1 MKRIV
6 ILGGGLHAQVCID
19 IFEKRDEFTIV
30 GIIDSIADVDSE
42 MYGYKVIGKQENIV
56 EIAKSYQFDSGF
68 IAIGDN
74 YSRKFVHDSVIS
86 KLPNFNFVNAI
97 HPSVIIGR
105 NVKMGTGIAMM
116 AGVIVNAGSVI
127 EDFCVL
133 NTGSQL
139 GHDCHMH
146 DYTTLA
152 GKSVAAAK
160 VVLKKFAFVSLGVTI
175 LDRVTIGENALVGIG
190 SLVLQNIPENV
201 VAFGH
206 PSKVVRTREL
216 GEKFLNSK

>member
-19 IFEKRDEFTIV
+19 IFEKRNEYIIV
-30 GIIDSIADVDSE
+30 GIIDSIANVNSE
-42 MYGYKVIGKQENIV
+42 MFGYKVIGKQENIA
-56 EIAKSYQFDSGF
+56 EISKQYQFDSGF

-74 YSRKFVHDSVIS
+74 YSRKFVHDSVVAI
-86 KLPNFNFVNAI
+86 LPNFNFVNAI
-97 HPSVIIGR
+97 HPSVILGR
-105 NVKMGTGIAMM
+105 NVKIGNGIAMM
-116 AGVIVNAGSVI
+116 AGVIVNSGSVI
-127 EDFCVL
+127 KDFCVL

-139 GHDCHMH
+139 GHDCYMNT
-146 DYTTLA
+146 YTTIA

-175 LDRVTIGENALVGIG
+175 LDRITIGENALVGIG
-190 SLVLQNIPENV
+190 SLVLNDIPDNV
-201 VAFGH
+201 VSYGH
-206 PSKVVRTREL
+206 PSKTIRTRVL